1 MNLNDNEKSFGGL
14 VCPNCGKR
22 LELRTSFD
30 GLDEKAVEGKGF
42 SYSVDLVCTV
52 CSHFCPICRTNNK
65 HAISKIISK
74 DNNQY
79 IRLSGT
85 MSDLNQTIN
94 RLKNDYVFLSEPVFY
109 MSRDSEIYHVNI
121 ECQRRNEHE
130 HYKKRI

>member
-42 SYSVDLVCTV
+42 GYSVDLVCTV

-79 IRLSGT
+79 IR
-85 MSDLNQTIN
+85 
-94 RLKNDYVFLSEPVFY
+94 VFLSEPVFY